1 MWAPSRTGEW
11 EYSVKRKEDVEKFA
25 DFINPHRN
33 ILKEDLCWMGIENVR
48 GGRTNCVVQEKDRVK
63 KKEWLQL

>member
-1 MWAPSRTGEW
+1 M
-11 EYSVKRKEDVEKFA
+11 KRKEDVEKFA